1 MTNNTSMC
9 IFKSQLIDKGTNKV
23 TKENVVFDTT
33 SSRYDLAIKEVEE
46 RVKLGW
52 SVKASFMLGGGYLRV
67 DYVRADPNRYKDVGK
82 TNESKVDAEI
92 VNTGS
97 VVVGAT
103 EADSESSGYGGMDSV
118 GCEESV
124 EVATQEVVA
133 TAAPIELAEVKEV
146 DVKETPVKP
155 ARKSI
160 AATKK
165 SEVKDA

>member
-1 MTNNTSMC
+1 M
-9 IFKSQLIDKGTNKV
+9 

-82 TNESKVDAEI
+82 TNDSKSDAEP
-92 VNTGS
+92 VLSGVGS
-97 VVVGAT
+97 T
-103 EADSESSGYGGMDSV
+103 EVET
-118 GCEESV
+118 E
-124 EVATQEVVA
+124 EVAVSA
-133 TAAPIELAEVKEV
+133 
-146 DVKETPVKP
+146 DVKDVVKP
-155 ARKSI
+155 TRKTT
-160 AATKK
+160 ATKK

>member
-1 MTNNTSMC
+1 MC

-82 TNESKVDAEI
+82 TNDSNVDAEP
-92 VNTGS
+92 VLSGVGS
-97 VVVGAT
+97 TEEVVK
-103 EADSESSGYGGMDSV
+103 
-118 GCEESV
+118 SV
-124 EVATQEVVA
+124 E
-133 TAAPIELAEVKEV
+133 
-146 DVKETPVKP
+146 VKETPVKETP
-155 ARKSI
+155 AKLTRKTTP
-160 AATKK
+160 TKK
-165 SEVKDA
+165 SEVKDD

>member
-23 TKENVVFDTT
+23 TKENSQENKHVQFDTT

-82 TNESKVDAEI
+82 TNESKVDAEPALSG
-92 VNTGS
+92 VGS
-97 VVVGAT
+97 T
-103 EADSESSGYGGMDSV
+103 
-118 GCEESV
+118 
-124 EVATQEVVA
+124 EVVTEEVVEQKPKPTRKTA
-133 TAAPIELAEVKEV
+133 T
-146 DVKETPVKP
+146 T
-155 ARKSI
+155 
-160 AATKK
+160 TKK
-165 SEVKDA
+165 VEDKSDE

>member
-1 MTNNTSMC
+1 MC

-82 TNESKVDAEI
+82 TNDSNVDAEP
-92 VNTGS
+92 VLSGVGS
-97 VVVGAT
+97 T
-103 EADSESSGYGGMDSV
+103 
-118 GCEESV
+118 
-124 EVATQEVVA
+124 EVATEEVVESVA
-133 TAAPIELAEVKEV
+133 QVKEA
-146 DVKETPVKP
+146 DVNETPVNETPVKP
-155 ARKSI
+155 TRKTT
-160 AATKK
+160 ATKK
-165 SEVKDA
+165 A

>member
-82 TNESKVDAEI
+82 TNESKVDVEP
-92 VNTGS
+92 VLSG
-97 VVVGAT
+97 VGIT
-103 EADSESSGYGGMDSV
+103 EVAPVSPV
-118 GCEESV
+118 ESV
-124 EVATQEVVA
+124 EV
-133 TAAPIELAEVKEV
+133 KEV
-146 DVKETPVKP
+146 AKPTRKTTP
-155 ARKSI
+155 
-160 AATKK
+160 TKK

>member
-1 MTNNTSMC
+1 MTNTTAMC

-82 TNESKVDAEI
+82 TNDSVES
-92 VNTGS
+92 
-97 VVVGAT
+97 
-103 EADSESSGYGGMDSV
+103 DSESSGYGGMGSV
-118 GCEESV
+118 GCEETPQETV

-133 TAAPIELAEVKEV
+133 TVAPVESAE
-146 DVKETPVKP
+146 VKETPVKP
-155 ARKSI
+155 TRK
-160 AATKK
+160 ATTTKK
-165 SEVKDA
+165 A

>member
-1 MTNNTSMC
+1 MC

-82 TNESKVDAEI
+82 TNESKD
-92 VNTGS
+92 TD
-97 VVVGAT
+97 T
-103 EADSESSGYGGMDSV
+103 QSSGYSGMGSV
-118 GCEESV
+118 GCEE
-124 EVATQEVVA
+124 ATQEVAKETVEAPVEAEKEVA
-133 TAAPIELAEVKEV
+133 TE
-146 DVKETPVKP
+146 VKETPVKEVVKP
-155 ARKSI
+155 TRKTQ
-160 AATKK
+160 AKK
-165 SEVKDA
+165 A

>member
-1 MTNNTSMC
+1 MC

-82 TNESKVDAEI
+82 TNDSVESD
-92 VNTGS
+92 TQ
-97 VVVGAT
+97 
-103 EADSESSGYGGMDSV
+103 SSGYGGLGSV
-118 GCEESV
+118 GCEETV
-124 EVATQEVVA
+124 EVATPVEFKD
-133 TAAPIELAEVKEV
+133 AEVKETH
-146 DVKETPVKP
+146 VKETPVKP
-155 ARKSI
+155 TRKTT
-160 AATKK
+160 AKK

>member
-1 MTNNTSMC
+1 MC

-52 SVKASFMLGGGYLRV
+52 SVKASFMLGGGYIRV

-82 TNESKVDAEI
+82 TN
-92 VNTGS
+92 NS
-97 VVVGAT
+97 V
-103 EADSESSGYGGMDSV
+103 EADSESSGYVGMGSV
-118 GCEESV
+118 GCEEAVEAVVAPVESV
-124 EVATQEVVA
+124 EVNETS
-133 TAAPIELAEVKEV
+133 
-146 DVKETPVKP
+146 VKETPVKP
-155 ARKSI
+155 TRKTT
-160 AATKK
+160 ATKK

>member
-1 MTNNTSMC
+1 MTSTTSMC

-23 TKENVVFDTT
+23 TKENVVFGTT

-82 TNESKVDAEI
+82 TNESKDTDI
-92 VNTGS
+92 
-97 VVVGAT
+97 
-103 EADSESSGYGGMDSV
+103 ESSGYGGMGSV
-118 GCEESV
+118 GCEETPQETVEASVAPVESV
-124 EVATQEVVA
+124 EV
-133 TAAPIELAEVKEV
+133 KES

-155 ARKSI
+155 TRKTT
-160 AATKK
+160 AKK
-165 SEVKDA
+165 VEDKSDE

>member
-1 MTNNTSMC
+1 MC

-82 TNESKVDAEI
+82 TNSSKVDAEPALSG
-92 VNTGS
+92 VGS
-97 VVVGAT
+97 T
-103 EADSESSGYGGMDSV
+103 EVETTVAPVES
-118 GCEESV
+118 
-124 EVATQEVVA
+124 
-133 TAAPIELAEVKEV
+133 AEVQTKDA

-155 ARKSI
+155 SRKTT
-160 AATKK
+160 ATKK
-165 SEVKDA
+165 A

>member
-1 MTNNTSMC
+1 MC

-82 TNESKVDAEI
+82 TNDSVESD
-92 VNTGS
+92 TQ
-97 VVVGAT
+97 
-103 EADSESSGYGGMDSV
+103 SSGYGGMGSV
-118 GCEESV
+118 GCEETPQETVEEAV
-124 EVATQEVVA
+124 EVATEEAVEAPVA
-133 TAAPIELAEVKEV
+133 QVKEV

-155 ARKSI
+155 TRKPTT
-160 AATKK
+160 AKK
-165 SEVKDA
+165 AQ

>member
-1 MTNNTSMC
+1 MC

-52 SVKASFMLGGGYLRV
+52 SVKASFLLGGGYLRV

-82 TNESKVDAEI
+82 TNDSVEVDAEI

-103 EADSESSGYGGMDSV
+103 EAKENTS
-118 GCEESV
+118 
-124 EVATQEVVA
+124 TQVTTKTTRKT
-133 TAAPIELAEVKEV
+133 TA
-146 DVKETPVKP
+146 
-155 ARKSI
+155 
-160 AATKK
+160 KK

>member
-1 MTNNTSMC
+1 MC

-67 DYVRADPNRYKDVGK
+67 DYVRADPNRYKGVGK
-82 TNESKVDAEI
+82 TNDSVES
-92 VNTGS
+92 
-97 VVVGAT
+97 
-103 EADSESSGYGGMDSV
+103 DSESSGYGGIGSV
-118 GCEESV
+118 GCEETV
-124 EVATQEVVA
+124 E
-133 TAAPIELAEVKEV
+133 APVDQVKDV

-155 ARKSI
+155 TRKTTTP
-160 AATKK
+160 TKK

>member
-1 MTNNTSMC
+1 MC

-33 SSRYDLAIKEVEE
+33 SSRYDSAIKEVEE

-67 DYVRADPNRYKDVGK
+67 DYVRADPNRYNDVGK
-82 TNESKVDAEI
+82 TNYSKVDAEI

-103 EADSESSGYGGMDSV
+103 EDKENTSTQVTTKTTRKTTAKESED
-118 GCEESV
+118 
-124 EVATQEVVA
+124 
-133 TAAPIELAEVKEV
+133 
-146 DVKETPVKP
+146 
-155 ARKSI
+155 KSD
-160 AATKK
+160 
-165 SEVKDA
+165 E

>member
-82 TNESKVDAEI
+82 TNDSVES
-92 VNTGS
+92 
-97 VVVGAT
+97 
-103 EADSESSGYGGMDSV
+103 DSESSGYGGMGSV
-118 GCEESV
+118 GGEETV
-124 EVATQEVVA
+124 EVATSTETPV
-133 TAAPIELAEVKEV
+133 ESAEVQTKDG
-146 DVKETPVKP
+146 DVKEAPVKP
-155 ARKSI
+155 TRKTT
-160 AATKK
+160 AKK
-165 SEVKDA
+165 A

>member
-1 MTNNTSMC
+1 MC

-82 TNESKVDAEI
+82 TNESNVDAEP
-92 VNTGS
+92 VLSGVGS
-97 VVVGAT
+97 T
-103 EADSESSGYGGMDSV
+103 EVSTESQEETV
-118 GCEESV
+118 APVESV
-124 EVATQEVVA
+124 E
-133 TAAPIELAEVKEV
+133 
-146 DVKETPVKP
+146 VKETPVKP
-155 ARKSI
+155 TRKTT
-160 AATKK
+160 ATKK
-165 SEVKDA
+165 A

>member
-1 MTNNTSMC
+1 MC

-67 DYVRADPNRYKDVGK
+67 DYVWADPNRYKDVGK
-82 TNESKVDAEI
+82 TNDSKVDAEI

-103 EADSESSGYGGMDSV
+103 EDKENTS
-118 GCEESV
+118 
-124 EVATQEVVA
+124 TQVTTKTTRKT
-133 TAAPIELAEVKEV
+133 TA
-146 DVKETPVKP
+146 
-155 ARKSI
+155 
-160 AATKK
+160 KK
-165 SEVKDA
+165 SEVKDDEWSNILEV

>member
-1 MTNNTSMC
+1 MC

-82 TNESKVDAEI
+82 TNNSKVDAEP
-92 VNTGS
+92 VLSGVGS
-97 VVVGAT
+97 T
-103 EADSESSGYGGMDSV
+103 ELVIE
-118 GCEESV
+118 
-124 EVATQEVVA
+124 EVVA
-133 TAAPIELAEVKEV
+133 TE
-146 DVKETPVKP
+146 VKETPVKEVAKP
-155 ARKSI
+155 TRKTTTS
-160 AATKK
+160 TKK
-165 SEVKDA
+165 VEDKPNE